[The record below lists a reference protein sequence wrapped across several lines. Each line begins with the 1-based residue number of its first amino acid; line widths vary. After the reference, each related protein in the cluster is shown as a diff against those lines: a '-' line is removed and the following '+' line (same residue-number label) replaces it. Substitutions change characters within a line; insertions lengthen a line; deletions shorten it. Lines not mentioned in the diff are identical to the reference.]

1 MLVSIVRKFGFGRV
15 VEIASGDTLKEA
27 CLNWDSDRRCSDDLN
42 NAFESSEFYKLVNFD
57 EDGEIVDDSYNEAY
71 NKFIDSLS
79 GREMYWI
86 MEDGNYTDLRF
97 DEDEVIE
104 VWIKYAFE
112 NDLERLTTLVNEY
125 NAQRRENWDE
135 EEAILDVKELQ
146 RNDAFIKYVI
156 SDINHDEM
164 VEDLENWNYDFYG

>member
-1 MLVSIVRKFGFGRV
+1 MLVSIVRKHGFGKV

-27 CLNWDSDRRCSDDLN
+27 CLNWDSDRSCSDDLY
-42 NAFESSEFYKLVNFD
+42 NAFESSEFYKLVKFD
-57 EDGEIVDDSYNEAY
+57 EDGEMDDDSYNEAY

-79 GREMYWI
+79 GSEMYWI
-86 MEDGNYTDLRF
+86 MEDGNYTDYRF

-104 VWIKYAFE
+104 LWIKYAFE

-135 EEAILDVKELQ
+135 EEAILDVRELQ
-146 RNDAFIKYVI
+146 RNDGFIQYVI